1 MRRVV
6 LQKPGEVL
14 FFPDVEAPKAEDLK
28 GNEIL
33 LDIMH
38 IGICGSEIH
47 SYHGTHPSTMYP
59 VVQGHEY
66 SGIEV
71 TTMIFTS
78 GNCSLIDS
86 AASSPL

>member
-14 FFPDVEAPKAEDLK
+14 FFPDVEAPRAEDLK

-66 SGIEV
+66 SEKNLLI
-71 TTMIFTS
+71 IF
-78 GNCSLIDS
+78 
-86 AASSPL
+86 